1 MGRRPT
7 PAHVAATIASLS
19 INAILWLGL
28 RQVGGLPDGSASND
42 GDATPLFVID
52 LGAAKPGPRARAERR
67 SKAPLGAARRHAG
80 LAAPKTAAPAIFA
93 GDNAGAPP
101 EALTV
106 VSDDRWDRHATGDA
120 ISGLKTDFQ
129 RSLEGPGPDFE
140 RKSALASLPFHE
152 HGIGALLS
160 GMTKG
165 ADCRELEAALARHRE
180 SARVIVQTMQRIGCH
195 S

>member
-7 PAHVAATIASLS
+7 PAQVAAAIASLS

-28 RQVGGLPDGSASND
+28 RQVDGVAAGSASND

-52 LGAAKPGPRARAERR
+52 LGTAKPRPRARAERR
-67 SKAPLGAARRHAG
+67 PKGSRGAAHRHAG
-80 LAAPKTAAPAIFA
+80 LAASKTAALAAFA
-93 GDNAGAPP
+93 GDEAGAPP
-101 EALTV
+101 QPLTV

-120 ISGLKTDFQ
+120 TRGLKTNFQ
-129 RSLEGPGPDFE
+129 RSLEGAAPDFE
-140 RKSALASLPFHE
+140 RKSALASLAFHE
-152 HGIGALLS
+152 HGIGAILS

>member
-7 PAHVAATIASLS
+7 PAQVAATIASLS

-28 RQVGGLPDGSASND
+28 RQVDGVPAGGASND

-52 LGAAKPGPRARAERR
+52 LGTAKPRPRARVERR
-67 SKAPLGAARRHAG
+67 SKVPLGAPRRHAG
-80 LAAPKTAAPAIFA
+80 LAAPKTAAPVAFA

-101 EALTV
+101 QPLTV
-106 VSDDRWDRHATGDA
+106 VSDDRWDRRATGDA
-120 ISGLKTDFQ
+120 TSGLKTNFQ
-129 RSLEGPGPDFE
+129 RSLEGAGPDFE
-140 RKSALASLPFHE
+140 RKSALASLPFHG

-160 GMTKG
+160 GMTKD

-180 SARVIVQTMQRIGCH
+180 SARVIVQTMERIGCH

>member
-7 PAHVAATIASLS
+7 PAQLAAAIASLS

-28 RQVGGLPDGSASND
+28 RHVGGLPDDSAWND
-42 GDATPLFVID
+42 GDASPLFVID
-52 LGAAKPGPRARAERR
+52 LGAAKPGPRARADRWPRGPRVAGRR
-67 SKAPLGAARRHAG
+67 PAGRAAATT
-80 LAAPKTAAPAIFA
+80 PAPAPFA
-93 GDNAGAPP
+93 GDRAATPSQ
-101 EALTV
+101 ALTV
-106 VSDDRWDRHATGDA
+106 FSDDRWDRHATGDA
-120 ISGLKTDFQ
+120 IHGLKTDFQ

-152 HGIGALLS
+152 HGLGALLS